1 MLLSEPARYADDMKY
16 KASIIIVSYNNYRA
30 TTGPCLE
37 SLLEDR
43 DVENVEI
50 IIVDNASNDD
60 SPFLLKQNTKGL
72 KNVALLLNNENRG
85 FAGGNNDGVA
95 HAEGEII
102 ILLNSDTIVPSG
114 SIGKICTYLKS
125 ADRKML
131 LGPITNEA
139 GNEQKIF
146 MPATG
151 VSDILREGINWC
163 GRPNGHFFQAGRL
176 DFFCVAMLKSVYE
189 ELNGLDEGFGLG
201 FYEDYDFSLRA
212 REKGCEILF
221 SEDIFIYHKG
231 SCSFSKRSADETK
244 NLMHRNKKL
253 LQKKHS
259 NHISFYGVRE
269 GNLNVLRQ
277 YIDFKR
283 MNTTNNNHELD
294 RKFDGRY
301 FFAQTMFSRNPI
313 KRLQYYIKLKK
324 LRNEY
329 AKGCGLLSEL

>member
-1 MLLSEPARYADDMKY
+1 MKY
-16 KASIIIVSYNNYRA
+16 KASIIIVSYNNYGT

-37 SLLEDR
+37 SLLKDR
-43 DVENVEI
+43 DAENSEI

-60 SPFLLKQNTKGL
+60 TPFLLGQHTKGL
-72 KNVALLLNNENRG
+72 KNVTVLLNNENRG

-95 HAEGEII
+95 HAQSEII
-102 ILLNSDTIVPSG
+102 ILLGSDTIVPSG

-125 ADRKML
+125 AAREML

-146 MPATG
+146 MPAATRS
-151 VSDILREGINWC
+151 SDILREGTMWC
-163 GRPNGHFFQAGRL
+163 GRPNGHFFKAGRL
-176 DFFCVAMLKSVYE
+176 DFFCVSMLKSTYE

-212 REKGCEILF
+212 RDKGCEILF

-231 SCSFSKRSADETK
+231 SYSFSRRSPDETK
-244 NLMHRNKKL
+244 NLMRRNKKL
-253 LQKKHS
+253 LQRKHS
-259 NHISFYGVRE
+259 QQIFFYGVRE
-269 GNLNVLRQ
+269 GNLSVLRQ
-277 YIDFKR
+277 YIDFKK
-283 MNTTNNNHELD
+283 MGIHSNNGDID

-313 KRLQYYIKLKK
+313 KRFQYYMKLKK

-329 AKGCGLLSEL
+329 AKG

>member
-1 MLLSEPARYADDMKY
+1 MKY
-16 KASIIIVSYNNYRA
+16 KASVIIVSYNNYRV

-37 SLLEDR
+37 SLLKDR
-43 DVENVEI
+43 GAENVEI

-60 SPFLLKQNTKGL
+60 TP
-72 KNVALLLNNENRG
+72 LLLQQHTKDLENVTVIRNNENRG

-95 HAEGEII
+95 HAEGEVIV
-102 ILLNSDTIVPSG
+102 LLGSDTIVPSG
-114 SIGKICTYLKS
+114 SIGRICMYVKS
-125 ADRKML
+125 ADREIL

-146 MPATG
+146 VPATRA
-151 VSDILREGINWC
+151 SDILREGTNWC
-163 GRPNGHFFQAGRL
+163 GHPNGHLFQAGRL
-176 DFFCVAMLKSVYE
+176 DFFCVAMLKSTYE

-231 SCSFSKRSADETK
+231 SYSFSRRSVNETK
-244 NLMHRNKKL
+244 TLMHRNKKL
-253 LQKKHS
+253 LQRKHS
-259 NHISFYGVRE
+259 QQISFYGVRE

-277 YIDFKR
+277 YIDLKK
-283 MNTTNNNHELD
+283 MNTINNDSDLN

-301 FFAQTMFSRNPI
+301 YFAQTMFSRNPI
-313 KRLQYYIKLKK
+313 KRLRYYIKLKD
-324 LRNEY
+324 
-329 AKGCGLLSEL
+329 LSHDYIAVQTNPPSLP